1 MRCCQTE
8 RQGLYI
14 KHLVGQKK
22 SDLVLP
28 KDIVC
33 MLAFGSTNSSN
44 KVVAKV
50 LGVDK
55 HNVQKD
61 TGR

>member
-1 MRCCQTE
+1 M
-8 RQGLYI
+8 QGLYI
-14 KHLVGQKK
+14 EHLVGQKK
-22 SDLVLP
+22 FDLILA

-55 HNVQKD
+55 QNV
-61 TGR
+61 

>member
-1 MRCCQTE
+1 
-8 RQGLYI
+8 
-14 KHLVGQKK
+14 
-22 SDLVLP
+22 
-28 KDIVC
+28 VC

-55 HNVQKD
+55 QNVWKD
-61 TGR
+61 MGKWM

>member
-1 MRCCQTE
+1 M
-8 RQGLYI
+8 
-14 KHLVGQKK
+14 GQKK
-22 SDLVLP
+22 FDLVIA

-33 MLAFGSTNSSN
+33 MLAYGSTNNNN

-50 LGVDK
+50 LNVDK
-55 HNVQKD
+55 HNVRRD